1 VQSEFV
7 QISLQVDMEAQEKQ
21 TVSYLELFSSRY
33 VRRSAT
39 SMLIMSL
46 TQFTGAGVIQAYQGI
61 LYSSLSFSGQ
71 TSLLISGCYGIMG
84 VIGQTLCQLFI
95 ADKWPRV
102 RTLSMS
108 TS

>member
-1 VQSEFV
+1 
-7 QISLQVDMEAQEKQ
+7 MEAQEKQ
-21 TVSYLELFSSRY
+21 TVSYLELFSFRY

-71 TSLLISGCYGIMG
+71 TSLLISGCYGIHG
-84 VIGQTLCQLFI
+84 C
-95 ADKWPRV
+95 DRPDS
-102 RTLSMS
+102 LSS
-108 TS
+108 VHCR